1 MSVLKKAVS
10 TTQAG
15 IIIAVIV
22 VAAIIGGVAYTQMA
36 PQPSQPS
43 ATSATAATSAN
54 ASGAINT
61 IAASKFVD
69 TLSIDDWVW
78 PIDDVNALYY
88 AWSEVP
94 WPSPLSFATYQT
106 LVAAN
111 LTAEYKVGTIQF
123 LPGLATGWTVS
134 PDGLTWTFSLRQ
146 NVTFSNGDPLNA
158 YQVWGMMYG
167 QYYLSGNSTGWFQ
180 SYPIFNMTA
189 ADFGPATIALMTK
202 SGVINP
208 SQDLLNIM
216 MDESWPIYIA
226 EQYTI
231 VFKLMAPF
239 VWFPGTLVGYGGLTF
254 DVQYVLDNGG
264 FGAPPTPNANFN
276 QHPIPGTGP
285 YMVTALVENSYIKFT
300 QNPNYWG
307 RSLTTDEIS
316 ANVELD
322 PGHAKN
328 VIVYFKTDDLA
339 RFTDL
344 ANGAVQVAAIQS
356 PNWASVTGNPQTY
369 SYLTLPPW
377 NGEVSLLGLNTHMFP
392 TNDRNFRQAIVHA
405 INYTDLYAKAYQG
418 LMHPYVGPEYP
429 LWKDYY
435 NLGNTPHYD
444 YNLTL
449 AKDFLAK
456 AEVDYPNLTSSMPTL
471 TFRSQANCATCTNA
485 AQVVQAD
492 LANLGINVNI
502 VVQTTGNF
510 YSVLGSYSSELANP
524 DALGQLAFVNS
535 GFGWGPASLTP
546 ADYWVTFVSSKSTWG
561 NYAIYYDPTV
571 QACVDAFTSIQNT
584 AEIQSLC
591 TAAQAKLYDD
601 APYAWVGTFGLW
613 EPSGGSIV
621 WKNGV
626 VTGFY
631 TDPVWTGIC
640 TAPLLNT
647 VTFGPNA

>member
-1 MSVLKKAVS
+1 MSVLKKKAIS
-10 TTQAG
+10 TAQAG

-22 VAAIIGGVAYTQMA
+22 VAAIIGVAYTQMA
-36 PQPSQPS
+36 PSPQPSQTS
-43 ATSATAATSAN
+43 ATAAQTSATAAT
-54 ASGAINT
+54 GA
-61 IAASKFVD
+61 AGSKFID

-78 PIDDVNALYY
+78 PIDDLNALYY

-106 LVAAN
+106 LVQAN
-111 LTAEYKVGTIQF
+111 LTAEYGTGTIQY
-123 LPGLATGWTVS
+123 LPGLATGWTTSDDRV
-134 PDGLTWTFSLRQ
+134 WTFTLRQ
-146 NVTFSNGDPLNA
+146 NVTFSNGDPFNA

-202 SGVINP
+202 SGVVNP

-216 MDESWPIYIA
+216 MDKSWPIYVVDK
-226 EQYTI
+226 YTI
-231 VFKLMAPF
+231 VFQLINPF

-264 FGAPPTPNANFN
+264 FGAPPTPNPTFN

-285 YMVTALVENSYIKFT
+285 YMVTGVSENSYVKFT
-300 QNPNYWG
+300 QNPTYWG
-307 RSLTTDEIS
+307 LSLTPAEV
-316 ANVELD
+316 AGNVELD

-328 VIVYFKTDDLA
+328 VIVYYKTDDLA

-344 ANGAVQVAAIQS
+344 ANGVVQVAAIQQ
-356 PNWASVTGNPQTY
+356 PNWASVTSNPQTY
-369 SYLTLPPW
+369 SYLKLPAW
-377 NGEVSLLGLNTHMFP
+377 NGEVSLIGLNTHMFP
-392 TNDRNFRQAIVHA
+392 TNDVNFRQALVHA

-418 LMHPYVGPEYP
+418 QMSPYVGPEYP
-429 LWKDYY
+429 AWKDYY

-444 YNLTL
+444 YNVTL
-449 AKDFLAK
+449 AKQFLAK
-456 AEVDYPNLTSSMPTL
+456 AEADYPNLTTSMPTL
-471 TFRSQANCATCTNA
+471 TLRSQANCSTCTNA

-492 LANLGINVNI
+492 LANIGVNVNI
-502 VVQTTGNF
+502 EVQTTGNF

-524 DALGQLAFVNS
+524 DALGQIAFVNS

-546 ADYWVTFVSSKSTWG
+546 ADYWVTFVSNKSTWG
-561 NYAIYYDPTV
+561 NYAIYSDPTV
-571 QACVDAFTSIQNT
+571 QACVDAFTSIQDT
-584 AEIQSLC
+584 AKIQSLC
-591 TAAQAKLYDD
+591 TAAQAKLYED
-601 APYAWVGTFGLW
+601 APYGWVGTFGLW

-626 VTGFY
+626 VTGFAV
-631 TDPVWTGIC
+631 DPVWTGIC